1 MPSSYA
7 SRRLARAL
15 AWSAALTVGTVVLR
29 ELVRPRPQERAR
41 LVDWEAVLELAL
53 RRCGEDRDAPLPAE
67 VRSAYQGIAGEL
79 VPLLDAELGPAPG
92 GRWAPA
98 AIEPVGRRDWVRF
111 NVRIFRQMLEPLRSL
126 EAMLPGSLL
135 LRLGRGGMT
144 RYLGLMLGLLA
155 RRVLG
160 QYDPALLAA
169 EPLASGDLVLVEPNV
184 QAWARKDGLPLEE
197 LRRWLAMHELTHA
210 WEFRSH
216 PWLQPYLEG
225 LLKEVLVGRLAEGA
239 RPSALELLRT
249 LTIGVGRQWKAIGKL
264 QAAMTVLEGYGNLV
278 MDEVGRRHLPNF
290 ALLERAYRRR
300 QEQRPPLERA
310 FLRLTGMEM
319 KMKQY
324 VQGERFC
331 RAVLESGGAS
341 LLARVWEGPASLPT
355 TAEIGRPDLWMERMR
370 RAG

>member
-1 MPSSYA
+1 MPQPSP

-29 ELVRPRPQERAR
+29 ELVRPRPGEEAR
-41 LVDWEAVLELAL
+41 LIDWEAVETMAL
-53 RRCGEDRDAPLPAE
+53 RRCGEDREGVAADVKA
-67 VRSAYQGIAGEL
+67 SYQAIAGEL
-79 VPLLDAELGPAPG
+79 VPLLESELGPSPA

-98 AIEPVGRRDWVRF
+98 GIEPVGRRDWVRF
-111 NVRIFRQMLEPLRSL
+111 NVRIFRRMLEPLSAL
-126 EAMLPGSLL
+126 EAMLPGSAL
-135 LRLGRGGMT
+135 LRLGRGGMS

-169 EPLASGDLVLVEPNV
+169 EPLSNGDLVLVEPNV
-184 QAWARKDGLPLEE
+184 QAWARKDGLPLDE

-210 WEFRSH
+210 WEFRAH

-225 LLKEVLVGRLAEGA
+225 LLKEVLVGRLADGR
-239 RPSALELLRT
+239 RPNALELLRT
-249 LTIGVGRQWKAIGKL
+249 MTIGVRRQWQAIARL
-264 QAAMTVLEGYGNLV
+264 QAAMTVLEGYCNLV
-278 MDEVGRRHLPNF
+278 MDEVGRRQLPRF

-310 FLRLTGMEM
+310 FLRVTGLEM

-331 RAVLESGGAS
+331 RAVLEAGGPK
-341 LLARVWEGPASLPT
+341 LLARVFESPSTLPT
-355 TAEIGRPDLWMERMR
+355 APEIAQPAIWMERMR
-370 RAG
+370 GAA